1 MNPVLTIKSPFPTP
15 KPCKTY
21 QTRGR
26 VVKNRMA
33 RLKKYEEVE

>member
-1 MNPVLTIKSPFPTP
+1 MNPTLTIKSPFPTP

-21 QTRGR
+21 RTRGR

-33 RLKKYEEVE
+33 RLKKYGGDD